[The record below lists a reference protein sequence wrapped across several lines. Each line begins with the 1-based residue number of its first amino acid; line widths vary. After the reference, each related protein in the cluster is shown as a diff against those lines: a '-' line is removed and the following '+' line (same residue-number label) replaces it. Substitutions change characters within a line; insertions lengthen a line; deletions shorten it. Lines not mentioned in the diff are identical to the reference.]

1 MTKRKFSLQ
10 LCYLSLGFQKKS
22 PEKKVF
28 LFSVN
33 TSYEYEIKPTQ
44 KRKMTIEKLRHHS
57 FVDVVEGEM
66 CRTSETRSE
75 GIQTTKLC
83 LPRYFYLPFNN
94 DLKNQVIPLRCEFNF
109 LCDLINI
116 SSPCFANTTSAAT
129 SDDDCLCMLMT
140 WYIFFFHSGP
150 SFPKNFYVVHG
161 NIFSF
166 MLMCSCQMA
175 REGMNTHSLTRRR
188 RPFRGLR
195 KLKRKNGKSVSLETL
210 PQPRSR
216 LRVLTRKG
224 NLY

>member
-1 MTKRKFSLQ
+1 
-10 LCYLSLGFQKKS
+10 
-22 PEKKVF
+22 
-28 LFSVN
+28 
-33 TSYEYEIKPTQ
+33 
-44 KRKMTIEKLRHHS
+44 MTIEKLKHHS
-57 FVDVVEGEM
+57 SVVVEEM
-66 CRTSETRSE
+66 CRASETRSE

-83 LPRYFYLPFNN
+83 LRRYFYLPFNN

-140 WYIFFFHSGP
+140 WYIFSFHSGP

-175 REGMNTHSLTRRR
+175 GKKYTHTHWRGGGGRRW
-188 RPFRGLR
+188 G
-195 KLKRKNGKSVSLETL
+195 
-210 PQPRSR
+210 R
-216 LRVLTRKG
+216 LG
-224 NLY
+224 EN